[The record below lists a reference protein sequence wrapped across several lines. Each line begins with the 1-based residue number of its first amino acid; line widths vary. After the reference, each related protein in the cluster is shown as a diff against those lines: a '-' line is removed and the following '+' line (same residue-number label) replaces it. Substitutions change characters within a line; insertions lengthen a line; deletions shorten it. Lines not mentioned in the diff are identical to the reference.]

1 MPSGGASLALTDNNH
16 LRIHPRPKYRLKSH
30 YYFRKAA
37 IQSYLQ
43 KQRIRAQA
51 VEVVKEIYQ
60 HKMAGKFATSAR
72 E

>member
-16 LRIHPRPKYRLKSH
+16 LRIHPRPKYRLKAH

-43 KQRIRAQA
+43 KQRVRAQLVVA
-51 VEVVKEIYQ
+51 VKEIYQ
-60 HKMAGKFATSAR
+60 NKMARKFATRAR
-72 E
+72 G